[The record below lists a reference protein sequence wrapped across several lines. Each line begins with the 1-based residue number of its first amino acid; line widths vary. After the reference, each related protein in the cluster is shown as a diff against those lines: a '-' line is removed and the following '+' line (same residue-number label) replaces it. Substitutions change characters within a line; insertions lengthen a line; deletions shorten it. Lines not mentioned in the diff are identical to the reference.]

1 MIIGSVY
8 AGDIFATGM
17 QTITCPTNCVGV
29 MGKGLAKTTKERY
42 PNVWRVYRRAFEE
55 GGLHPHRP
63 LIATAYPG
71 RQVLCF
77 HTKRHWRDASKVD
90 DIEMGLRYLVDNYR
104 VMYIDSIAIPAI
116 GCGLG
121 GLDWVTQ
128 VKPLICH
135 YLDPID
141 LPVMLYEP

>member
-29 MGKGLAKTTKERY
+29 MGKGLAKTTKDRY
-42 PNVWRVYRRAFEE
+42 PNVWRIYRQAFEE
-55 GGLHPHRP
+55 GRLHPHRP

-77 HTKRHWRDASKVD
+77 PTKRHWRDPSRLD
-90 DIEMGLRYLVDNYR
+90 DIDASLRYLAENWYM
-104 VMYIDSIAIPAI
+104 MYISSLALPPI

-121 GLDWVTQ
+121 GLDWERE
-128 VKPLICH
+128 VKPLVMK

-141 LPVMLYEP
+141 LPVTLYEP